1 MSEVMKIEVDVD
13 SSKAKRS
20 LDKLAKEASKSM
32 DISGKSGGNR
42 GKSPAESFGKEVKK
56 QEIAVKSQTSTLT
69 RWGTIAALGA
79 TALTSFNKNISDATQ
94 NFERL
99 NNKLNSLQKRRDSDL
114 RSIENGKKNT
124 GREARLMVTNNQ
136 IDRQR
141 DLVNA
146 ARKRLELA
154 KGGSG
159 FFTES
164 VKNLG
169 SNLKNIGKG
178 ALSRVGL
185 GGVGLAGATAGG
197 IATAGVAAVIALGK
211 AWHVAA
217 SELITEGQAAQKQI
231 ERTNVAL
238 GNLSKNLTGSSYVQ
252 DLTDEIMLLGINGV
266 TSVAELSSAASTL
279 LMAFKGNKAAVS
291 EWLPIIDDL
300 SAATGLSANQIGEL
314 IARMNETGEVD
325 SRVFNTLSSRGIPIY
340 AELGKVMGVTTDRAK
355 ELAKQGKVTAEQAEE
370 ALKNLGKVVEGTSA
384 ALSSKTLE
392 GAEASFKASGEL
404 EHAGYAKGYNEER
417 IKKLNAITDEQKARA
432 ADAGEQLEMRAT
444 GAAVAWWNN
453 LGTEIGEWW
462 DDFKEGFASVFAS
475 IDDAAK
481 SYAAELMDVA
491 HQIENRGY
499 NIYPEER
506 DRMVEELSKH
516 MEDID
521 TILTEKNIGLGA
533 RSELIK
539 SYMELMKQRRWLL
552 DLNDEVMKSHER
564 EAAEREEER
573 QRNNRWTYRA
583 WEANEGIGKA
593 KTKEELDRSW
603 ESKLMYEEGVRDLK
617 TFFDTLKKLNQ
628 QYANGSIS
636 DGDIEKWKKFT
647 DLAKQYS
654 EDAAKISE
662 NQKRYAEEQA
672 KIEKERLEELKR
684 GHRTAILDT
693 LEIKQM
699 SGDKHAKRNE
709 AQFRKWWDLQDMEF
723 ASAEE
728 KKKAYSA
735 WLSKEREKNLLE
747 IEAATGNKTARAQ
760 LDLTHKWDNINNM
773 IGFTNSDRKAALDAE
788 VSHQLKELAKNT
800 LKGELLGIDPV
811 TGKEILG
818 EYSKGKMPQSRY
830 INNAWG
836 AACRTF
842 YKFEKSYDKEQW
854 IELKKN
860 TEENKKTAKGIQTLA
875 ERFTISAQ

>member
-1 MSEVMKIEVDVD
+1 MKIEVDVD

-79 TALTSFNKNISDATQ
+79 TALTSFNKNIADATQ
-94 NFERL
+94 NFDRL

-114 RSIENGKKNT
+114 RTIQKLEKDGKNVSWRK
-124 GREARLMVTNNQ
+124 ERLKSTVNQ
-136 IDRQR
+136 IDNQR
-141 DLVNA
+141 GLVEV
-146 ARKRLELA
+146 ARRKMERS
-154 KGGSG
+154 KGGVG
-159 FFTES
+159 FFTEGI
-164 VKNLG
+164 KDLG

-178 ALSRVGL
+178 VLSRVGL

-197 IATAGVAAVIALGK
+197 IATAAAAAAIALGK
-211 AWHVAA
+211 MWHGTAKEFVG
-217 SELITEGQAAQKQI
+217 EGQGAQRQI
-231 ERTNVAL
+231 ERSNVSL

-252 DLTDEIMLLGINGV
+252 DLTDEIMLLGVNGV
-266 TSVAELSSAASTL
+266 TSVEQLTSAASTL

-300 SAATGLSANQIGEL
+300 AAATGLTANQIGEL
-314 IARMNETGEVD
+314 IARMSETGEVD
-325 SRVFNTLSSRGIPIY
+325 SRVFNTLASRGIPIY
-340 AELGKVMGVTTDRAK
+340 DELGKVMGVTTDRAK

-417 IKKLNAITDEQKARA
+417 IKKLNTITDEQKARA

-444 GAAVAWWNN
+444 GAAVAWWDN
-453 LGTEIGEWW
+453 LFTDIGEMW
-462 DDFKEGFASVFAS
+462 DDLVEGFVGTFAS

-481 SYAAELMDVA
+481 SYAAELMDA
-491 HQIENRGY
+491 ANQINNIGY
-499 NIYPEER
+499 DIYPEDR
-506 DRMVEELSKH
+506 DRMVKELSKH
-516 MEDID
+516 MDDID
-521 TILTEKNIGLGA
+521 TILKEKNLGLGA
-533 RSELIK
+533 RSDLTKTYLEL
-539 SYMELMKQRRWLL
+539 LKQRRWLL
-552 DLNDEVMKSHER
+552 DLNEDEMKSHER
-564 EAAEREEER
+564 EAAEKEEER
-573 QRNNRWTYRA
+573 QRNNRWNYST
-583 WEANEGIGKA
+583 WEANQRIEKA
-593 KTKEELDRSW
+593 KTKDELDRSW
-603 ESKLMYEEGVRDLK
+603 ESKLMYEEGIRDLK
-617 TFFDTLKKLNQ
+617 TFFDTLEKLNQ

-672 KIEKERLEELKR
+672 KIEKERLEDLKR
-684 GHRTAILDT
+684 GHRTSILER
-693 LEIKQM
+693 LELGEM
-699 SGDKHAKRNE
+699 SGNIHAKRNE

-723 ASAEE
+723 ASEE
-728 KKKAYSA
+728 DKKKAYSEWVA
-735 WLSKEREKNLLE
+735 KQREKNLLE

-760 LDLTHKWDNINNM
+760 LELSNRWNAINEM
-773 IGFTNSDRKAALDAE
+773 VGLTNSDREAALDAE
-788 VSHQLKELAKNT
+788 VSYRLKELAKST
-800 LKGELLGIDPV
+800 LKGELLGVDPV

-818 EYSKGKMPQSRY
+818 EYSKGNKPQSRY

-854 IELKKN
+854 LELKKN